1 MEGISNI
8 GLTGMLART
17 GLSWDKLLSA
27 SKKLK
32 EMNYGKPPL
41 IGLHHNCT
49 ALIFDCRTCQQ
60 CKTPGQNGRQ
70 TKNSPAGE
78 SPAGLFLIVDLI
90 SELLKVV
97 NW

>member
-17 GLSWDKLLSA
+17 SLSWDKLLSA

-49 ALIFDCRTCQQ
+49 ALIFDCRTCQHYEIS
-60 CKTPGQNGRQ
+60 GRNGRQ
-70 TKNSPAGE
+70 TKISPTGR
-78 SPAGLFLIVDLI
+78 SPAGLILVTDLI